1 MPIFCMVYRGF
12 LWLLSK
18 NPWILRNLRSLHW
31 LCPWTEHHYVIFFY
45 ILLPRLN
52 VLAIKL
58 IQHWVYWEFSKVS
71 NVIVMAE
78 IINENH
84 KITNLGVL
92 YFTCPYIHIRLKN
105 CNSSFD
111 ILCETV
117 GREKLIFKVKSDL
130 TQIQNM
136 KHSLSISS
144 FCFSTPLFTLLA
156 LGHDSQKVALTLRRS
171 SSANLII
178 SLTKWVFFAV
188 EHLTKVY
195 CIIWY
200 VFIHW
205 SDK

>member
-117 GREKLIFKVKSDL
+117 GREKLRDCHQKNDTIPKMYLWKKMHKF
-130 TQIQNM
+130 
-136 KHSLSISS
+136 SS
-144 FCFSTPLFTLLA
+144 TCLRSKQYYLL
-156 LGHDSQKVALTLRRS
+156 
-171 SSANLII
+171 
-178 SLTKWVFFAV
+178 
-188 EHLTKVY
+188 
-195 CIIWY
+195 IW
-200 VFIHW
+200 
-205 SDK
+205 